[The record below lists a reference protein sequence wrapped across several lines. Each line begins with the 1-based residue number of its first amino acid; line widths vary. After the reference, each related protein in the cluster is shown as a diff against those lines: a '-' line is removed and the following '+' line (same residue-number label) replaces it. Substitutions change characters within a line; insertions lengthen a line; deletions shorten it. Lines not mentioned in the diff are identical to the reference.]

1 MKKIILFG
9 ALSIAAI
16 LTSCASKSGAS
27 NTEKAEKPA
36 AMNSKYE
43 FVMPEDVLSGAAGFD
58 EEEAKTKYNFST
70 AEYVKLASD
79 ANKTYLLDNGL
90 YTKVQYED
98 GTGDYTTDIL
108 SKYTQLIDAGD
119 GDKILELKW
128 PMNKHYGFFINFSEQ
143 GANQKSIKNAV
154 VKIRFYIPAEYC
166 DPALGDNQPHFR
178 FEVYDPNWAIQVF
191 KGDLDKITF
200 GELGAGWHTLTV
212 DCGKGTIS
220 YDDKT
225 AAFTAALPRKANA
238 FCLQMNGSK
247 LSANIPVYVDWISLE
262 GL

>member
-1 MKKIILFG
+1 MKKIVYLGLITLT
-9 ALSIAAI
+9 ALLS
-16 LTSCASKSGAS
+16 SCASKSAAEDS
-27 NTEKAEKPA
+27 AKATPA
-36 AMNSKYE
+36 AKNSKYE
-43 FVMPEDVLSGAAGFD
+43 YVMTEDVLSGASGFD
-58 EEEAKTKYNFST
+58 AEEEKTTYNFAT

-79 ANKTYLLDNGL
+79 GNKTYLLDNGL
-90 YTKVQYED
+90 HTKVQYED

-108 SKYTQLIDAGD
+108 SKYTQLIDAGN

-143 GANQKSIKNAV
+143 GANQKPIKNAI
-154 VKIRFYIPAEYC
+154 VKIRFYIPEEYC
-166 DPALGDNQPHFR
+166 DPALADDQPHLR

-212 DCGKGTIS
+212 DCAAGTMS

-225 AAFTAALPRKANA
+225 APFTAALPRKANA

-247 LSANIPVYVDWISLE
+247 LSAKIPVYVDWVSLE